1 MATRQSPKIRPDL
14 KRKIDQLNRVRAHM
28 RLEILRMRRESG
40 YATEDDYREAVDTLI
55 RLEDELRELVRQY
68 EGRTSFHDSR
78 D

>member
-1 MATRQSPKIRPDL
+1 MATRKSPKIRVDL
-14 KRKIDQLNRVRAHM
+14 KRNIDQLNRVRAHM

-68 EGRTSFHDSR
+68 EGQTSFHDSR

>member
-1 MATRQSPKIRPDL
+1 MATRQSPKIRLDL

-28 RLEILRMRRESG
+28 RLEILRMRRKSG

-68 EGRTSFHDSR
+68 EGQTSFHDSR

>member
-68 EGRTSFHDSR
+68 EGQTSFHDSR

>member
-1 MATRQSPKIRPDL
+1 MATKQSPKIRPDL

-68 EGRTSFHDSR
+68 EGGTSLR
-78 D
+78 DCRD

>member
-1 MATRQSPKIRPDL
+1 MATKQSPKIRLDL
-14 KRKIDQLNRVRAHM
+14 KRKIDQLNQVRAHM

-68 EGRTSFHDSR
+68 EGQTSFHDSR

>member
-1 MATRQSPKIRPDL
+1 MATKQSPKIRLDL
-14 KRKIDQLNRVRAHM
+14 KRKIDQLNRVRANM

-55 RLEDELRELVRQY
+55 RLEDELRDLVRQY
-68 EGRTSFHDSR
+68 EGQTSFHDSR

>member
-1 MATRQSPKIRPDL
+1 MATKQSPKIRLDL
-14 KRKIDQLNRVRAHM
+14 KRKIDQLNQVRAHM
-28 RLEILRMRRESG
+28 RLEILTMRRESG

-68 EGRTSFHDSR
+68 EGQTSFHDSR

>member
-1 MATRQSPKIRPDL
+1 MATRQSPKIRLDL
-14 KRKIDQLNRVRAHM
+14 KRRIDQLNRVRAHM

-68 EGRTSFHDSR
+68 EGQASFHDSR

>member
-1 MATRQSPKIRPDL
+1 MATKKSPKIRLDL
-14 KRKIDQLNRVRAHM
+14 KRKIDQLNRVRANM

-55 RLEDELRELVRQY
+55 RLEDELRDLVRQY
-68 EGRTSFHDSR
+68 EGQTSFHDSR

>member
-1 MATRQSPKIRPDL
+1 MATKQSPKIRLDL

-55 RLEDELRELVRQY
+55 RLEDELRDLVRQY
-68 EGRTSFHDSR
+68 EGQTSFHDSR

>member
-1 MATRQSPKIRPDL
+1 MATKQSPKIRPDL

-68 EGRTSFHDSR
+68 EGQTSFHDSR